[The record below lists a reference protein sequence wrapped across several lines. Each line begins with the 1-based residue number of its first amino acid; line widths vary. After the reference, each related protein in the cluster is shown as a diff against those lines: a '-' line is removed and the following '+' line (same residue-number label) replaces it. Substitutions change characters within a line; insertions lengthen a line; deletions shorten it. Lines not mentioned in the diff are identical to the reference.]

1 MSWRTVIINKRCK
14 LDLSMNYMV
23 VRAEETARV
32 LIDEI
37 AIVIIENNAVSMTGC
52 LLTALVEKKVK
63 VIFCDNS
70 RNPQFELSAYYG
82 CHNDSL
88 KIKAQIIWS
97 EQIKK
102 DVWTRIVYEKISNQ
116 SLHLQKRNK
125 LDESKLIAS
134 YLDEILPGDESNREG
149 HAAKVYF
156 NALFGMEF
164 TRKDE
169 DNLINAALNYGY
181 ALILSA
187 VNREIAL
194 NGYLTQLGL
203 FHDNQFNHFNLGC
216 DIMEPLRIVVD
227 EKVQNNSYN
236 KFETEEKHD
245 IVSVLNRTVII
256 NDTQQVMLNAIK
268 IYVKSVFDAL
278 NEENVYLI
286 KFPRLL

>member
-1 MSWRTVIINKRCK
+1 
-14 LDLSMNYMV
+14 
-23 VRAEETARV
+23 
-32 LIDEI
+32 
-37 AIVIIENNAVSMTGC
+37 
-52 LLTALVEKKVK
+52 
-63 VIFCDNS
+63 
-70 RNPQFELSAYYG
+70 
-82 CHNDSL
+82 
-88 KIKAQIIWS
+88 
-97 EQIKK
+97 
-102 DVWTRIVYEKISNQ
+102 
-116 SLHLQKRNK
+116 
-125 LDESKLIAS
+125 
-134 YLDEILPGDESNREG
+134 
-149 HAAKVYF
+149 
-156 NALFGMEF
+156 MEF

-169 DNLINAALNYGY
+169 DNVINAALNYGY

-187 VNREIAL
+187 VNREIVL
-194 NGYLTQLGL
+194 NCYLTQLGL

>member
-1 MSWRTVIINKRCK
+1 M
-14 LDLSMNYMV
+14 
-23 VRAEETARV
+23 
-32 LIDEI
+32 
-37 AIVIIENNAVSMTGC
+37 
-52 LLTALVEKKVK
+52 
-63 VIFCDNS
+63 
-70 RNPQFELSAYYG
+70 
-82 CHNDSL
+82 
-88 KIKAQIIWS
+88 WS

-102 DVWTRIVYEKISNQ
+102 DVWTCIVYEKISNQ

-169 DNLINAALNYGY
+169 DNVINAALNYGY

-187 VNREIAL
+187 VNREIVL

-216 DIMEPLRIVVD
+216 DIMEPLRIAVD
-227 EKVQNNSYN
+227 EEVQINSYS
-236 KFETEEKHD
+236 KFETDEKHD
-245 IVSVLNRTVII
+245 MVSILNRTVSI

-278 NEENVYLI
+278 NEDNVYLI